1 MKKQNGFLLI
11 EQLFALVLIILCA
24 SMFVGLFVISE
35 RSLNDV
41 KVDNQLLAV
50 MLQQLGE
57 ATESKGVMQIDK
69 QDYRWQINKIGAQWQ
84 IEVENGTV
92 RWTGTEQKVEKE
104 WLHTR

>member
-1 MKKQNGFLLI
+1 
-11 EQLFALVLIILCA
+11 
-24 SMFVGLFVISE
+24 MFVGLFVISE

-41 KVDNQLLAV
+41 KMDNQLLAV

-57 ATESKGVMQIDK
+57 ATESKGVMHIDK